1 MTTNARVSLGVDA
14 YRQVFHASP
23 DYISI
28 SRLSD
33 GKYLDVNPGY
43 ERFTGYT
50 RDEVIGKTSTALGI
64 WPDVPVRD
72 EFVAALHQ
80 SGELHGFPTRLRTKA
95 GEVRQVEVSAT
106 IALIDGEQALVAIV
120 RDVTERRRIDDELTQ
135 YRAHLEEMVEQRT
148 TELKHMAQ
156 HDVLTG
162 LPNRALLNDRI
173 GQAIYHAQRNAGGL
187 ALMVIDLDRFK
198 PVNDSLGHHVG
209 DELLKMAA
217 QRMQDLVRKTD
228 TVARIGGDEFVV
240 ILIDVHL
247 HDVVA
252 VVAQKILN
260 ALGRVFVIE
269 GHSVEI
275 GGSIGIA
282 LYPGDGVNAH
292 ALLTCADAAMYQAKR
307 AGRGNYCFFTAREL
321 P

>member
-1 MTTNARVSLGVDA
+1 MAMDASLSLGVDA

-43 ERFTGYT
+43 ESFTGYT

-64 WPDVPVRD
+64 WPDVDVRN
-72 EFVAALHQ
+72 EFVAALHAR
-80 SGELHGFPTRLRTKA
+80 GELRGFPTRLRTKA

-120 RDVTERRRIDDELTQ
+120 RDVTERRRMDDELTQ
-135 YRAHLEEMVEQRT
+135 YRVHLEEMVEQRT
-148 TELKHMAQ
+148 TELRHLAQ

-173 GQAIYHAQRNAGGL
+173 AQAIYQAQRNAGGL

-198 PVNDSLGHHVG
+198 PVNDELGHHVG
-209 DELLKMAA
+209 DELLKAVA
-217 QRMQDLVRKTD
+217 QRLQELVRKSD

-240 ILIDVHL
+240 LLMDVQMQ
-247 HDVVA
+247 DVVT
-252 VVAQKILN
+252 VVAQKILA
-260 ALGRVFVIE
+260 ALGRVFPIE
-269 GHSVEI
+269 GHRVEI

-282 LYPGDGVNAH
+282 IYPANGVNAH

-307 AGRGNYCFFTAREL
+307 AGRGNYCFFTPTA
-321 P
+321 

>member
-1 MTTNARVSLGVDA
+1 MAMDTSLSLGVDA
-14 YRQVFHASP
+14 YRQVFQASP

-50 RDEVIGKTSTALGI
+50 RDEVIGKTSAVLGI
-64 WPDVPVRD
+64 WPDLQVRN
-72 EFVAALHQ
+72 EFVSALHQ
-80 SGELHGFPTRLRTKA
+80 SGELRGFPTRLRTKA
-95 GEVRQVEVSAT
+95 GDVRQVEVSAT
-106 IALIDGEQALVAIV
+106 ITLIDGEEALVAIV
-120 RDVTERRRIDDELTQ
+120 RDVTERRRIDDELAQ
-135 YRAHLEEMVEQRT
+135 YRVHLEEMVDQRT

-173 GQAIYHAQRNAGGL
+173 AQGIYHAQRNAGGL

-209 DELLKMAA
+209 DELLKAVA
-217 QRMQDLVRKTD
+217 QRLQELVRKSD

-240 ILIDVHL
+240 ILMDVYL
-247 HDVVA
+247 HDVVTA
-252 VVAQKILN
+252 VAEKILKT
-260 ALGRVFVIE
+260 LGRVFAIE

-282 LYPGDGVNAH
+282 IYPDDGVNAH

-307 AGRGNYCFFTAREL
+307 AGRGNYCFKGT
-321 P
+321 